1 MSRITPE
8 GLRHLH
14 TLPTKI
20 RDAALVALSG
30 TIGQN
35 PQRSG
40 KKLVGELTGLYSARR
55 GDYRI
60 IYAIDDDA
68 KVVVVHRIQH
78 RGIPLPATLR
88 RRPRLVRSTGPG
100 WFVQQ

>member
-1 MSRITPE
+1 VYDVRITPE
-8 GLRHLH
+8 GLRQLT

-30 TIGQN
+30 SIGEN

-40 KKLVGELTGLYSARR
+40 KRLVGELTGLYSARR

-60 IYAIDDDA
+60 IYAIDDDT

-78 RGIPLPATLR
+78 RGAVYR
-88 RRPRLVRSTGPG
+88 KR
-100 WFVQQ
+100 

>member
-1 MSRITPE
+1 MKPCHCQAPEPLDPVYEIRITPE
-8 GLRHLH
+8 GLRHLN

-20 RDAALVALSG
+20 RDAAIVALSG
-30 TIGQN
+30 LIAEN

-40 KKLVGELTGLYSARR
+40 KRLVGELTGLYSARR

-78 RGIPLPATLR
+78 RGSFYR
-88 RRPRLVRSTGPG
+88 QR
-100 WFVQQ
+100 